1 MAKAE
6 QNNTPQP
13 AESKIARAVLTALRA
28 PYSGT
33 IGNYLSHGATE
44 LANIVVHGHAA
55 PMYSH
60 AASPAS
66 PGDQPGVDSAHAP
79 VPAVASP
86 EATPVATASPTEAN
100 VVDKYLPAQSNSQ
113 EPQVKQDMVTSH
125 GASPNEPS
133 GIADKYLSEIKNSQQ
148 REDPSQ
154 ELSK

>member
-13 AESKIARAVLTALRA
+13 AESKIARAVLTALQA

-44 LANIVVHGHAA
+44 AANFVVHGHAA

-60 AASPAS
+60 AASP
-66 PGDQPGVDSAHAP
+66 GDQPAVDSANSP
-79 VPAVASP
+79 DPAVASP
-86 EATPVATASPTEAN
+86 EANQIATASPPAKN
-100 VVDKYLPAQSNSQ
+100 IVDKYLPAQSNSQ
-113 EPQVKQDMVTSH
+113 EPQSKQAMVTSH

-133 GIADKYLSEIKNSQQ
+133 GIADKYLSEIKNSLQ
-148 REDPSQ
+148 REEPSQ